1 MYFQM
6 IFKFKFQ
13 VEDLVLYTRKFF
25 YPSVVVG
32 LIAVI
37 LLSVV
42 SVTTTAV
49 VAQIPTMPS
58 LPTEDDD
65 ENDNQELSSTD
76 NLTPTINS
84 SSIPPPTI
92 AITSLEDGQ
101 EVPVGEL
108 TIEGTSSDN
117 ADSDCLVYAD
127 VNDIAP
133 LQNATATGTNG
144 EDDYSQWTFVYT
156 EDYQSITEG
165 ANELTAKIS
174 CFSGENSTPV
184 SEWHSVNVTGVATGT
199 PATTDE
205 LTTDELTT
213 DELTTD
219 EGITS
224 TEDETAPNA
233 DEGEEDVLDG
243 IPGVPPSG

>member
-6 IFKFKFQ
+6 IFKFKLQ

-37 LLSVV
+37 LLSVM
-42 SVTTTAV
+42 SVATIAV

-76 NLTPTINS
+76 NLTPAINS

-205 LTTDELTT
+205 LTTDG
-213 DELTTD
+213 LTTD

-224 TEDETAPNA
+224 TEDETTPNT
-233 DEGEEDVLDG
+233 DEGEEDVLDD

>member
-6 IFKFKFQ
+6 IFKFKLQ
-13 VEDLVLYTRKFF
+13 AEDLVLYTRKFF
-25 YPSVVVG
+25 YLSVVVG

-42 SVTTTAV
+42 SVTTIAV
-49 VAQIPTMPS
+49 VAQIPAIPS

-133 LQNATATGTNG
+133 LQNATATGANG
-144 EDDYSQWTFVYT
+144 GDDYSQWTFVYT
-156 EDYQSITEG
+156 EDYQLITEG

-184 SEWHSVNVTGVATGT
+184 SEWYSVNVTGVATGT

-205 LTTDELTT
+205 LTTDE
-213 DELTTD
+213 
-219 EGITS
+219 GITS
-224 TEDETAPNA
+224 TEDETAPNTS
-233 DEGEEDVLDG
+233 EGEEDALDD

>member
-6 IFKFKFQ
+6 IFKFKLQ
-13 VEDLVLYTRKFF
+13 VEDLVLYTGKLF

-42 SVTTTAV
+42 SVTTLAV

-76 NLTPTINS
+76 NLTPAINS

-101 EVPVGEL
+101 EVPIGEL

-184 SEWHSVNVTGVATGT
+184 SEWYSVNVTGVATGT

-205 LTTDELTT
+205 LTTDEP
-213 DELTTD
+213 TTD

-224 TEDETAPNA
+224 TEDETAPNI
-233 DEGEEDVLDG
+233 DEGEEDVLDD

>member
-6 IFKFKFQ
+6 IFKLKLQ

-37 LLSVV
+37 LLSVM
-42 SVTTTAV
+42 SVATIAV

-58 LPTEDDD
+58 LPTEDND

-76 NLTPTINS
+76 NLTPAINS

-205 LTTDELTT
+205 LTTDG
-213 DELTTD
+213 LTTD

-224 TEDETAPNA
+224 TEDETTPNT
-233 DEGEEDVLDG
+233 DEGEEDVLDD

>member
-6 IFKFKFQ
+6 IFKFKLQ

-25 YPSVVVG
+25 YLSVVVG
-32 LIAVI
+32 LISVI

-42 SVTTTAV
+42 SVTTIAV

-133 LQNATATGTNG
+133 LQNATAIGING

-156 EDYQSITEG
+156 DDYQSITEG

-174 CFSGENSTPV
+174 CFSGENSIPV
-184 SEWHSVNVTGVATGT
+184 SEWSSVNVTGVATGT

-213 DELTTD
+213 DE
-219 EGITS
+219 GITS
-224 TEDETAPNA
+224 TEDETAPNT
-233 DEGEEDVLDG
+233 DEGEEDVLDD

>member
-1 MYFQM
+1 M
-6 IFKFKFQ
+6 IFKFKLQ
-13 VEDLVLYTRKFF
+13 VEDVVLYTRKFF

-32 LIAVI
+32 LIT
-37 LLSVV
+37 LLSVM
-42 SVTTTAV
+42 SVATIAV

-65 ENDNQELSSTD
+65 DNKELSSTD
-76 NLTPTINS
+76 NLTPAINS

-205 LTTDELTT
+205 LTTDG
-213 DELTTD
+213 LTTD

-224 TEDETAPNA
+224 TEDETTPNT
-233 DEGEEDVLDG
+233 DEGEEDVLDD

>member
-6 IFKFKFQ
+6 IFKFKLQ
-13 VEDLVLYTRKFF
+13 VEDLVLYTGKLF

-42 SVTTTAV
+42 SVTTLAV

-76 NLTPTINS
+76 NLTPAINS

-101 EVPVGEL
+101 EVPIGEL

-133 LQNATATGTNG
+133 LQNATATGANG

-156 EDYQSITEG
+156 KDYQLITEG

-184 SEWHSVNVTGVATGT
+184 SEWYSVNVTGVATGT

-205 LTTDELTT
+205 LTTDEP
-213 DELTTD
+213 TTD

-224 TEDETAPNA
+224 TEDETAPNI
-233 DEGEEDVLDG
+233 DEGEEDVLDD

>member
-1 MYFQM
+1 M
-6 IFKFKFQ
+6 IFKFKLH
-13 VEDLVLYTRKFF
+13 VEDLIFYTRKFF
-25 YPSVVVG
+25 CASAVVG

-37 LLSVV
+37 LLSVM
-42 SVTTTAV
+42 SVTTIAV

-58 LPTEDDD
+58 LPTEDDN

-76 NLTPTINS
+76 NLAPTINS
-84 SSIPPPTI
+84 SSLPPPTI

-108 TIEGTSSDN
+108 TIEGISSDN

-144 EDDYSQWTFVYT
+144 EDDYSRWTFIYT

-184 SEWHSVNVTGVATGT
+184 SEWYSVNVTGVATGT
-199 PATTDE
+199 PATMDE
-205 LTTDELTT
+205 LTM
-213 DELTTD
+213 D

-224 TEDETAPNA
+224 TEDETAPNK
-233 DEGEEDVLDG
+233 DEGEEDMLND

>member
-6 IFKFKFQ
+6 IFKFKLQ

-25 YPSVVVG
+25 YLSVVVG

-42 SVTTTAV
+42 SVTTIAV

-133 LQNATATGTNG
+133 LQNATAIGING

-156 EDYQSITEG
+156 DDYQSITEG

-174 CFSGENSTPV
+174 CFSGENSIPV
-184 SEWHSVNVTGVATGT
+184 SEWSSVNVTGVATGT

-213 DELTTD
+213 DE
-219 EGITS
+219 GITS
-224 TEDETAPNA
+224 TEDETAPNT
-233 DEGEEDVLDG
+233 DEGEEDVLDD

>member
-13 VEDLVLYTRKFF
+13 LEDLVLYTRKFF

-42 SVTTTAV
+42 SVTTIAV

-65 ENDNQELSSTD
+65 DTQELSSTD

-156 EDYQSITEG
+156 ED
-165 ANELTAKIS
+165 
-174 CFSGENSTPV
+174 
-184 SEWHSVNVTGVATGT
+184 
-199 PATTDE
+199 
-205 LTTDELTT
+205 
-213 DELTTD
+213 
-219 EGITS
+219 
-224 TEDETAPNA
+224 ETAPNA

>member
-6 IFKFKFQ
+6 IFELQ
-13 VEDLVLYTRKFF
+13 VEDHVLYVRKFF
-25 YPSVVVG
+25 YPSVVSG
-32 LIAVI
+32 IIAVI

-42 SVTTTAV
+42 SVNTIAV
-49 VAQIPTMPS
+49 VAQIPTIPS

-65 ENDNQELSSTD
+65 ENDNQELPSTD
-76 NLTPTINS
+76 NFTPTNNS
-84 SSIPPPTI
+84 SNIPPPTI

-127 VNDIAP
+127 INDIAP
-133 LQNATATGTNG
+133 LQNVTATGTNG

-156 EDYQSITEG
+156 EDYQLITEG

-174 CFSGENSTPV
+174 CFSGKNPTPV

-199 PATTDE
+199 PATTNE
-205 LTTDELTT
+205 PTTNEET
-213 DELTTD
+213 
-219 EGITS
+219 TS

-233 DEGEEDVLDG
+233 DEGEDILDG
-243 IPGVPPSG
+243 VPGVPPSG

>member
-6 IFKFKFQ
+6 IFKFKLQ

-37 LLSVV
+37 LLSVM
-42 SVTTTAV
+42 SVATIAV

-76 NLTPTINS
+76 NLTPAINS
-84 SSIPPPTI
+84 SSISPPTI

-205 LTTDELTT
+205 LTTDG
-213 DELTTD
+213 LTTD

-224 TEDETAPNA
+224 TEDETTPNT
-233 DEGEEDVLDG
+233 DEGEEDVLDD